1 MRSGGRTGGSRQSRS
16 DRRGGRGGRCRRCRV
31 LTITCARACS
41 SVSLVRREDSS
52 ACAACSSWWMA
63 LSRSLCWRALS
74 SKARRLSKEIEPW
87 RSRSLSMSSFGVGA
101 ARPWRTEL
109 TELTGG
115 GIVPGTSG
123 PPMAVKDGKVACGSG
138 GAAQAAGRGVASG
151 VATGVTMGVG
161 CSGRGAARTDG
172 IGAGNVVESGSP
184 RHICGVGDTLAEER
198 EGTLVR
204 ELFERGARRG

>member
-1 MRSGGRTGGSRQSRS
+1 MR
-16 DRRGGRGGRCRRCRV
+16 
-31 LTITCARACS
+31 
-41 SVSLVRREDSS
+41 
-52 ACAACSSWWMA
+52 
-63 LSRSLCWRALS
+63 
-74 SKARRLSKEIEPW
+74 
-87 RSRSLSMSSFGVGA
+87 F
-101 ARPWRTEL
+101 
-109 TELTGG
+109 TGG

-184 RHICGVGDTLAEER
+184 RHICGVGDTLAEEG

-204 ELFERGARRG
+204 ELFERGARTWLAMVSAAV